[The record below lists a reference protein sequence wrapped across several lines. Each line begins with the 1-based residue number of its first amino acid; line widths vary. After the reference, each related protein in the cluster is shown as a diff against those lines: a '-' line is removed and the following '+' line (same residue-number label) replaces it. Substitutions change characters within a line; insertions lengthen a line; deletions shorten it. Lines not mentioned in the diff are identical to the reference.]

1 MAAKR
6 KRARDRSD
14 EMTGK
19 VEQLITDGR
28 KKTMSEKREPDE
40 SEARGLGRK
49 GLGHDQK
56 FHATSESG
64 SEQV

>member
-1 MAAKR
+1 MR
-6 KRARDRSD
+6 
-14 EMTGK
+14 
-19 VEQLITDGR
+19 
-28 KKTMSEKREPDE
+28 EKREPDE

-49 GLGHDQK
+49 GLGRDQK

>member
-6 KRARDRSD
+6 KRARDRPD
-14 EMTGK
+14 EVTGK
-19 VEQLITDGR
+19 VETTSDGR

-40 SEARGLGRK
+40 SEARGLGRN
-49 GLGHDQK
+49 GLGRDQK
-56 FHATSESG
+56 FHVTSESG